1 MIPRINDDL
10 VQDIEIEEMPTYTH
24 KLNIDSNNIMGFADG
39 LDAMKQAIYLILNIE
54 RYEHIIYS
62 WNYGIEVADLFGKPT
77 DYVLPELI
85 RRITEALTQDE
96 RIISVDAFSF
106 DVAKGKVQTSFIVRT
121 IFGEIEAEKVVS
133 I

>member
-10 VQDIEIEEMPTYTH
+10 IQDIEIEEMPTYTH
-24 KLNIDSNNIMGFADG
+24 RLNIDSNNIMGFTDG

-62 WNYGIEVADLFGKPT
+62 WNYGFEVADLFGKPT

-106 DVAKGKVQTSFIVRT
+106 DVAKGKVQTNFAVNT